1 MIDPETLERIADFFE
16 PWELVEYLG
25 VKHVSTRD
33 IIEAFEDD
41 VLDALSDI
49 EELME
54 FKHDI

>member
-1 MIDPETLERIADFFE
+1 MTDETLERIADFFE

-25 VKHVSTRD
+25 AKHVSTRD

-54 FKHDI
+54 FKHE